1 MGFGCKVYTSARR
14 LWEPRPGP
22 REMPKPGLFPI
33 DTQKRTGSTLS
44 RISSFVSLARST
56 IFKTYPDGGIGCHR
70 HSQSFRLYHQK
81 ERRSWQ
87 FSGILTVNGIAASSF
102 CCLHSGFVHNAQ
114 IRWKA
119 AIFLFVGSLQRF
131 PPSIDIEQVLE
142 SFWLVFHRIS
152 LRRFARLWPMGSLLR
167 LPDFVSIFRGP
178 EPEKI
183 DMVGAKVTSRS
194 ALLVAGT

>member
-1 MGFGCKVYTSARR
+1 MFARSKFPSFVRGLTSRQSNRLEYVDNENETLMPTRWKKKRRRPSILWWVVFGSNRTAHLDVCSMGFGCKVYTSARR

-81 ERRSWQ
+81 ERLSWQ
-87 FSGILTVNGIAASSF
+87 FSGILTV
-102 CCLHSGFVHNAQ
+102 
-114 IRWKA
+114 W
-119 AIFLFVGSLQRF
+119 
-131 PPSIDIEQVLE
+131 
-142 SFWLVFHRIS
+142 
-152 LRRFARLWPMGSLLR
+152 MGSL
-167 LPDFVSIFRGP
+167 PVAFVVCILGSYTMR
-178 EPEKI
+178 K
-183 DMVGAKVTSRS
+183 
-194 ALLVAGT
+194 

>member
-1 MGFGCKVYTSARR
+1 MQSIYKCQETVGTTTRAKRNAETWPVSNRHAEADGQHVKSYLVFCVFGSVDDIQNLSGRGHR
-14 LWEPRPGP
+14 MSSPQ
-22 REMPKPGLFPI
+22 PI
-33 DTQKRTGSTLS
+33 VSTLPPE
-44 RISSFVSLARST
+44 RTTQLAV
-56 IFKTYPDGGIGCHR
+56 
-70 HSQSFRLYHQK
+70 FRDLNC
-81 ERRSWQ
+81 
-87 FSGILTVNGIAASSF
+87 VNGIAASSF

-152 LRRFARLWPMGSLLR
+152 LRRFARLWLMGSLLR

-178 EPEKI
+178 ELGKI
-183 DMVGAKVTSRS
+183 DMVGAIVTSRS
-194 ALLVAGT
+194 ALLVAVT